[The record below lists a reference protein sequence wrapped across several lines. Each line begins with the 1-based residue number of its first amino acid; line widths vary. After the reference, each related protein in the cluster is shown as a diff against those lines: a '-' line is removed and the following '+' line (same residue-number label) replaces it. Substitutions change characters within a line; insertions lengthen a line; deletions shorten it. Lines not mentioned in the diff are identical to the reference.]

1 MELTSLNPLNAN
13 AGHRST
19 PTRTDDLRESD
30 EAYPIV
36 VHSHLHWDW
45 VWQRPQQFLSRISN
59 RHSVLFVQEP
69 IAVEGLAAP
78 RARIREA
85 EGLPNLTVLTL
96 EFPPALIA
104 AREACDD
111 AQYRLVRE
119 TLTGPLGR
127 KFARPVQWFYDP
139 MAVVPFAGKMEE
151 RAVVYDCMDQLSQ
164 FRGAPPELIRRER
177 ELLNLA
183 DVVFAGG
190 PKIHKAKCL
199 INTNCHCYGCG
210 VDVKHFGRAA
220 VASTSIPDDLS
231 ALPGPRLGYF
241 GVVDERMDYELV
253 AALADAHPEWSVVI
267 IGPWTKVDPATFPQR
282 ANLHWFGGRDYQ
294 QLPNYVKGFDVCLM
308 PFAINEATEF
318 INPTKALEYMAAAR
332 PIVSTAIEDVVLQF
346 SDVVHVA
353 HNRDGFIQA
362 CKEAVQR
369 PDQQRIARG
378 RELASCNSWEEIV
391 DRLEGHIE
399 DALETR
405 RQLEIFA
412 A

>member
-19 PTRTDDLRESD
+19 ATRTDDLRESD

-45 VWQRPQQFLSRISN
+45 VWQRPQQFLSRISH

-85 EGLPNLTVLTL
+85 EGLPNLTVLAL
-96 EFPPALIA
+96 EFPRPLIA

-119 TLTGPLGR
+119 ALTGSLGR

-190 PKIHKAKCL
+190 PKIHKAKRL
-199 INTNCHCYGCG
+199 VNTNCHCYGCG

-220 VASTSIPDDLS
+220 AASTSIPDDLS

-267 IGPWTKVDPATFPQR
+267 IGPWTKVDPGTFPQR

-362 CKEAVQR
+362 CEEAVQR

-378 RELASCNSWEEIV
+378 RELASGNSWEEIV